1 MRPTSMHW
9 SFDGMVTY
17 HRWSLKWRENEEM
30 EIEQGNGARIRKWR
44 ERYTAFVA
52 SVAKVLTYAFWGNNS
67 GSKQLARKPYNW
79 CRPGWTW
86 RACWRER
93 CRSRRCGKL
102 FWTGGG
108 ADTTSGVGP
117 FPWTHRGGKLKH
129 FSTHLWK
136 ACTCFWWWRL
146 RKVQKKEK
154 RSQQLW
160 GKGQGWGLGSWNPY
174 QTSKGQVKTLI
185 PSVSQFK

>member
-1 MRPTSMHW
+1 
-9 SFDGMVTY
+9 
-17 HRWSLKWRENEEM
+17 M
-30 EIEQGNGARIRKWR
+30 ERGWGNGESNIQHLSR
-44 ERYTAFVA
+44 A

-117 FPWTHRGGKLKH
+117 SPWTHRGGKLKH
-129 FSTHLWK
+129 FSTHKFVKGLHLLLMVK
-136 ACTCFWWWRL
+136 IKKSPEKGETQPATVRQRARL
-146 RKVQKKEK
+146 GIGFLK
-154 RSQQLW
+154 SL
-160 GKGQGWGLGSWNPY
+160 SN
-174 QTSKGQVKTLI
+174 I
-185 PSVSQFK
+185 

>member
-1 MRPTSMHW
+1 M
-9 SFDGMVTY
+9 
-17 HRWSLKWRENEEM
+17 
-30 EIEQGNGARIRKWR
+30 RKWR

-52 SVAKVLTYAFWGNNS
+52 RVAKVLTYAFWGNNS

-117 FPWTHRGGKLKH
+117 SPWTHRGGKLKH

-160 GKGQGWGLGSWNPY
+160 GKEQGWGFCTHFLLLTTPY
-174 QTSKGQVKTLI
+174 GMFDWEKNSNSYCSSEANNRSDKKR
-185 PSVSQFK
+185 SASSQKKFG